1 VGGVDTDV
9 IMETLAPSDQYRSD
23 GLDGAFLTAS
33 RSSLNAAES
42 GAVKSSA
49 SGGTGLRREYR

>member
-1 VGGVDTDV
+1 VDTDV